1 MIPKKID
8 VSFPVA
14 ITTVTTFY
22 AVAPCRCT
30 ITDIKL
36 ACSIDPGDDETFT
49 VTVGGTSIGVVDMGT
64 AIAAGDIGT
73 YTADATTGETVIEAG
88 AAIKFV
94 TTSMTAAS
102 HFTGYVEVDQYART
116 TE

>member
-1 MIPKKID
+1 MIPKKLD

-14 ITTVTTFY
+14 ISTATTFY
-22 AVAPCRCT
+22 TVVPCRCT

-49 VTVGGTSIGVVDMGT
+49 VTSGGTSIGVVDMGSD
-64 AIAAGDIGT
+64 IAAGDIGV
-73 YTADATTGETVIEAG
+73 YTTNATTGDTVLEAG
-88 AAIKFV
+88 ATLKFV

-102 HFTGYVEVDQYART
+102 HFAGYVEVDQYARV
-116 TE
+116 EE

>member
-1 MIPKKID
+1 MIPKKLD

-22 AVAPCRCT
+22 AIVPCRCT
-30 ITDIKL
+30 VSDIQL

-49 VTVGGTSIGVVDMGT
+49 VTSGGVAIGVVDMGT
-64 AIAAGDIGT
+64 GIAAGDIGT
-73 YTADATTGETVIEAG
+73 YTTDATTGDTVLEEG
-88 AAIKFV
+88 VTLKFV

-102 HFTGYVEVDQYART
+102 HFTGYVVIDQYARAA
-116 TE
+116 